1 MEANPAIG
9 VVGAGLIGGSIALA
23 ASEKGCP
30 VALYDLNPPSEDVV
44 PAAIALMPDL
54 NSLSACSQLIFLATP
69 LDVLTAVAKELSKTL
84 RPGVIVSDVASVKG
98 SLARTLARAFAGLA
112 DYVPSHP
119 MAGSE
124 RSGWAAAHA
133 SLFERSTS
141 IVCPEFATAERSV
154 ETVETFWE
162 MLGARSLRMS
172 VAEHDRAVA
181 AVSHLPHA
189 LAAVLS
195 AFIGET
201 VPEALAVAGPGFRSV
216 TRIAAGSPPLWVDI
230 LLSNRQA
237 LAEHL
242 RHYQAGLE
250 RLTRALEAGDRKY
263 LQGLL
268 DVAKRNRDTL
278 DL

>member
-1 MEANPAIG
+1 MGANPAIG

-23 ASEKGCP
+23 ACEKGCP
-30 VALYDLNPPSEDVV
+30 VALYDLHPPSEGAV

-54 NSLSACSQLIFLATP
+54 NSLNACSQLIFLATP
-69 LDVLTAVAKELSKTL
+69 LEVLTGVAQELSKTL
-84 RPGVIVSDVASVKG
+84 RPGVIISDVASVKG
-98 SLARTLARAFAGLA
+98 SLAQALAKVFAGRA

-124 RSGWAAAHA
+124 RSGWVAARA
-133 SLFERSTS
+133 SLFQHSTS
-141 IVCPEFATAERSV
+141 IVCPEFATTERSV
-154 ETVETFWE
+154 ETVEAFWE
-162 MLGARSLRMS
+162 TLGARSLRMS
-172 VAEHDRAVA
+172 AAEHDRAVA

-189 LAAVLS
+189 LATVLS
-195 AFIGET
+195 AFIGGT

-216 TRIAAGSPPLWVDI
+216 TRIAAGSPQLWVEI
-230 LLSNRQA
+230 LLSNRHA

-242 RHYQAGLE
+242 RHYQADLE
-250 RLTRALEAGDRKY
+250 HLTHALETSDRKY